1 MITSRSKSEDSR
13 VNKSLPSKCFGENET
28 KHEENTSTSFL
39 AVKFEKLLVSPNTS
53 SKGSGSRRIPM
64 VLKSEEKVLKI
75 KKCNKKKPLLR
86 KSKLG
91 ESFSKFRD
99 SASSHNTVQEKNS
112 QKKSVFGRKF
122 SFSLENFTSL
132 SLQDKKINS
141 SSSSSELY
149 STESFKTINGS
160 VGKRKRERCH
170 SCAERVETNVAS
182 DTVAEAGSMS
192 CGQQARML
200 CDVTVEDLAGYLDDT
215 AFFPKRMSHMAEMM
229 YT

>member
-1 MITSRSKSEDSR
+1 
-13 VNKSLPSKCFGENET
+13 
-28 KHEENTSTSFL
+28 
-39 AVKFEKLLVSPNTS
+39 
-53 SKGSGSRRIPM
+53 M

-149 STESFKTINGS
+149 STESFKTINVS
-160 VGKRKRERCH
+160 SK
-170 SCAERVETNVAS
+170 SLFAS
-182 DTVAEAGSMS
+182 LSKLVLSGFCWEEEA
-192 CGQQARML
+192 
-200 CDVTVEDLAGYLDDT
+200 
-215 AFFPKRMSHMAEMM
+215 
-229 YT
+229 